1 MLDGKIVWITG
12 AGSGIGRAC
21 AIAFAEAGARVAL
34 TGRRAAPLEETAAL
48 TGRPENALVVAAD
61 LSEPGQLEQAHQRI
75 VAEWGDPDVLVNN
88 AGWNIGRRHWREV
101 QPEAMSGVVDLLL
114 KAPFQASL
122 LVLPAMRARRQG
134 TIVQIASL
142 AGVTI
147 HPVSGPAYTAAKTGL
162 VAMSDSLNAE
172 EGINGIRSICIC
184 PGETE
189 TPILDTRPRPPTPEA
204 RALMMQPEDIAA
216 AVLFSVGLPAR
227 ACVTRM
233 VIQPTDENFFRP
245 LARTIAGMADA

>member
-1 MLDGKIVWITG
+1 MLDGKIAWITG

-21 AIAFAEAGARVAL
+21 ALAFAEAGARLAL

-48 TGRPENALVVAAD
+48 AWDPKDALVVAAD
-61 LSEPGQLEQAHQRI
+61 LTEPEQLERAHRRI

-101 QPEAMSGVVDLLL
+101 QAEAMGGLVDLLL

-147 HPVSGPAYTAAKTGL
+147 HPVSGPAYTAAKHAL

-172 EGINGIRSICIC
+172 EGIDGIRSICIC

-189 TPILDTRPRPPTPEA
+189 TPILDTRPKPPSA
-204 RALMMQPEDIAA
+204 ADRALMLQPEDVAA
-216 AVLFSVGLPAR
+216 AVLFCVTLPHR
-227 ACVTRM
+227 ACVTRL
-233 VIQPTDENFFRP
+233 VLQPTDDNAFR
-245 LARTIAGMADA
+245 AQAQAIAAKATA